1 MTDEVASAVLSG
13 STKTLEAALEII
25 RMLAPGA
32 KAFLSKVFKLGKFGV
47 EKIGEGVDKAISK
60 GAISRARLI
69 VEADKA
75 RSPILSNSN
84 FLARDAEQIAQK
96 AAQYKIPIS
105 IVGEGEKQTITF
117 LERDKDVMSQITQEV
132 MEERLK
138 GAPESVKSFSVSQ
151 NNAAAIKTLFEEN
164 GVECQFVADGEKIK
178 CVYPAEYAEQA
189 AALKE
194 EYKAAYSDIEENFA
208 VAPNAPETE
217 RQREIKSQM
226 EVIEKSRD
234 NTELRSEYYDEILAA
249 NKDIEYPTYSDR
261 NMELIEQQMPE
272 AKQVAGKTFWE
283 KQGYK
288 LSENARG
295 IEILAPQTDDKGEP
309 ILDDNGKPVF
319 TNAVVYDISQ
329 TNAYEKSINGKLND
343 LQLEYNAETL
353 NSLKNTDKI
362 NVEVFNERDGNSV
375 EIAITKKTRKPEV
388 KELLRE
394 KMGYSE
400 VQADLAAN
408 KLCKELGLD
417 EKKFNVNPQ
426 TENINSLKANIRY
439 PSDDLTLRD
448 MRFDA
453 VNFKDGE
460 NTHILIQNGEKSAA
474 LTPETMSK
482 TEMKNICT
490 NQLGMTEHQAELA
503 VEKAVKV
510 DSQIKSKISERTID
524 SKGLSQEIHIERTSA
539 KTFTVQLGDK
549 VKAYNANT
557 INLDDKIT
565 RDFGIPKESARNVI
579 NKAQKQSLLQN
590 KLRKSAVEK
599 KAAAPKIELGKGK
612 KR

>member
-32 KAFLSKVFKLGKFGV
+32 KAFLSKVFKVGKFGV

-84 FLARDAEQIAQK
+84 FLARDAELIAQK

-138 GAPESVKSFSVSQ
+138 GAPESVKSFSVSE
-151 NNAAAIKTLFEEN
+151 NNAAAIKSLYEEN
-164 GVECQFVADGEKIK
+164 GIECQLVADGEKLK
-178 CVYPAEYAEQA
+178 CVYPAEYAEKA
-189 AALKE
+189 EALRADYKQIHKE
-194 EYKAAYSDIEENFA
+194 VADNFS
-208 VAPNAPETE
+208 V
-217 RQREIKSQM
+217 QRD
-226 EVIEKSRD
+226 EKGISVTD
-234 NTELRSEYYDEILAA
+234 DEL
-249 NKDIEYPTYSDR
+249 
-261 NMELIEQQMPE
+261 
-272 AKQVAGKTFWE
+272 GKTIPLTPLNKE
-283 KQGYK
+283 QVSKSLQ
-288 LSENARG
+288 
-295 IEILAPQTDDKGEP
+295 
-309 ILDDNGKPVF
+309 DNF
-319 TNAVVYDISQ
+319 
-329 TNAYEKSINGKLND
+329 
-343 LQLEYNAETL
+343 
-353 NSLKNTDKI
+353 
-362 NVEVFNERDGNSV
+362 
-375 EIAITKKTRKPEV
+375 
-388 KELLRE
+388 
-394 KMGYSE
+394 GYSKTK
-400 VQADLAAN
+400 ADLAAN
-408 KLCKELGLD
+408 KLCIELGLD

-426 TENINSLKANIRY
+426 TENLNSLKTNIRY
-439 PSDDLTLRD
+439 PSDDIALREV
-448 MRFDA
+448 RYDA

-482 TEMKNICT
+482 TEMKNICKDK
-490 NQLGMTEHQAELA
+490 LGMTEHQAELA
-503 VEKAVKV
+503 MEKAVKV

>member
-84 FLARDAEQIAQK
+84 FLARDAELIAQK

-117 LERDKDVMSQITQEV
+117 LERDKDVMSQITQEI

-138 GAPESVKSFSVSQ
+138 GAPESVKSFSVSES
-151 NNAAAIKTLFEEN
+151 NAAAIKSLYEEN
-164 GVECQFVADGEKIK
+164 GVECQLVADGEKVK
-178 CVYPAEYAEQA
+178 CVYPAEYAEKA
-189 AALKE
+189 EALRADYKQIHKE
-194 EYKAAYSDIEENFA
+194 ISDNFSIQRDEKGISVTDDELGKTIPLTPLNKEQVSKALQENF
-208 VAPNAPETE
+208 
-217 RQREIKSQM
+217 
-226 EVIEKSRD
+226 
-234 NTELRSEYYDEILAA
+234 
-249 NKDIEYPTYSDR
+249 
-261 NMELIEQQMPE
+261 
-272 AKQVAGKTFWE
+272 
-283 KQGYK
+283 
-288 LSENARG
+288 
-295 IEILAPQTDDKGEP
+295 
-309 ILDDNGKPVF
+309 
-319 TNAVVYDISQ
+319 
-329 TNAYEKSINGKLND
+329 
-343 LQLEYNAETL
+343 
-353 NSLKNTDKI
+353 
-362 NVEVFNERDGNSV
+362 
-375 EIAITKKTRKPEV
+375 
-388 KELLRE
+388 
-394 KMGYSE
+394 GYSKTK
-400 VQADLAAN
+400 ADLAAN
-408 KLCKELGLD
+408 KMCKELNLD
-417 EKKFNVNPQ
+417 KQKFYAKPRTVLGADAL
-426 TENINSLKANIRY
+426 SANIKY
-439 PSDDLTLRD
+439 SSDDISIRD

-482 TEMKNICT
+482 TEMKNICKEK
-490 NQLGMTEHQAELA
+490 LGMTEHQAELA

-524 SKGLSQEIHIERTSA
+524 SKGISQEIHIERTSA

-557 INLDDKIT
+557 INLDDKIA
-565 RDFGIPKESARNVI
+565 RDFGIPKENARNVI

>member
-84 FLARDAEQIAQK
+84 FLARDAELIAQK

-117 LERDKDVMSQITQEV
+117 LERDKDVMSQITQEI

-138 GAPESVKSFSVSQ
+138 VAPESVKSFSVSP
-151 NNAAAIKTLFEEN
+151 NNAAAIKTLYEEN
-164 GVECQFVADGEKIK
+164 GVECQLVADGEKVK
-178 CVYPAEYAEQA
+178 CVYPAEYAEKA
-189 AALKE
+189 EALRADYKQIHKE
-194 EYKAAYSDIEENFA
+194 VADNFS
-208 VAPNAPETE
+208 V
-217 RQREIKSQM
+217 QRD
-226 EVIEKSRD
+226 EKGISVTD
-234 NTELRSEYYDEILAA
+234 DEL
-249 NKDIEYPTYSDR
+249 
-261 NMELIEQQMPE
+261 
-272 AKQVAGKTFWE
+272 GKTIPLTPLNKE
-283 KQGYK
+283 QVSKSLQ
-288 LSENARG
+288 
-295 IEILAPQTDDKGEP
+295 
-309 ILDDNGKPVF
+309 DNF
-319 TNAVVYDISQ
+319 
-329 TNAYEKSINGKLND
+329 
-343 LQLEYNAETL
+343 
-353 NSLKNTDKI
+353 
-362 NVEVFNERDGNSV
+362 
-375 EIAITKKTRKPEV
+375 
-388 KELLRE
+388 
-394 KMGYSE
+394 GYSKTK
-400 VQADLAAN
+400 ADLATN
-408 KLCKELGLD
+408 KMCKELGLD
-417 EKKFNVNPQ
+417 DKKFNSHSQVDNL
-426 TENINSLKANIRY
+426 NALKTNIRY
-439 PSDDLTLRD
+439 PSDDISIRD

-524 SKGLSQEIHIERTSA
+524 SKGISQEIHIERTSA
-539 KTFTVQLGDK
+539 KTFTVHLGDK

-557 INLDDKIT
+557 INLDDKIA
-565 RDFGIPKESARNVI
+565 RDFGIPKENARNVI

>member
-84 FLARDAEQIAQK
+84 FLARDAELIAQK

-117 LERDKDVMSQITQEV
+117 LERDKDVMSQITQEI

-151 NNAAAIKTLFEEN
+151 NTAAAIKSLYEEN
-164 GVECQFVADGEKIK
+164 GVECQLVADGEKIK
-178 CVYPAEYAEQA
+178 CVYPAEYAEKA
-189 AALKE
+189 EALRADYKQIHKE
-194 EYKAAYSDIEENFA
+194 VADNFS
-208 VAPNAPETE
+208 V
-217 RQREIKSQM
+217 QRD
-226 EVIEKSRD
+226 EKGISVTD
-234 NTELRSEYYDEILAA
+234 DEL
-249 NKDIEYPTYSDR
+249 
-261 NMELIEQQMPE
+261 
-272 AKQVAGKTFWE
+272 GKTIPLTPLNKE
-283 KQGYK
+283 QVSKSLQ
-288 LSENARG
+288 
-295 IEILAPQTDDKGEP
+295 
-309 ILDDNGKPVF
+309 DNFSYSK
-319 TNAVVYDISQ
+319 
-329 TNAYEKSINGKLND
+329 
-343 LQLEYNAETL
+343 
-353 NSLKNTDKI
+353 
-362 NVEVFNERDGNSV
+362 
-375 EIAITKKTRKPEV
+375 TK
-388 KELLRE
+388 
-394 KMGYSE
+394 
-400 VQADLAAN
+400 ADLAAN

-426 TENINSLKANIRY
+426 TENLNSLKTNIRY
-439 PSDDLTLRD
+439 PSDDISIRD

-482 TEMKNICT
+482 TEMKNICKEK
-490 NQLGMTEHQAELA
+490 LGMSEQQAELA

-524 SKGLSQEIHIERTSA
+524 SKGLSQEMHIERTSA

-557 INLDDKIT
+557 INLDDKIA
-565 RDFGIPKESARNVI
+565 RDFGIPKENARNVI

>member
-1 MTDEVASAVLSG
+1 MTEEVASAVLSG

-84 FLARDAEQIAQK
+84 FLARDAELIAQK

-117 LERDKDVMSQITQEV
+117 LERDKDVMSQITQEI

-151 NNAAAIKTLFEEN
+151 NTAAAIKSLYEEN
-164 GVECQFVADGEKIK
+164 GVECQLVADGEKIK
-178 CVYPAEYAEQA
+178 CVYPAEYAEKA
-189 AALKE
+189 EALRADYKQIHKE
-194 EYKAAYSDIEENFA
+194 VADNFS
-208 VAPNAPETE
+208 V
-217 RQREIKSQM
+217 QRD
-226 EVIEKSRD
+226 EKGISVTD
-234 NTELRSEYYDEILAA
+234 DEL
-249 NKDIEYPTYSDR
+249 
-261 NMELIEQQMPE
+261 
-272 AKQVAGKTFWE
+272 GKTIPLTPLNKE
-283 KQGYK
+283 QVSKSLQ
-288 LSENARG
+288 
-295 IEILAPQTDDKGEP
+295 
-309 ILDDNGKPVF
+309 DNF
-319 TNAVVYDISQ
+319 
-329 TNAYEKSINGKLND
+329 
-343 LQLEYNAETL
+343 
-353 NSLKNTDKI
+353 
-362 NVEVFNERDGNSV
+362 
-375 EIAITKKTRKPEV
+375 
-388 KELLRE
+388 
-394 KMGYSE
+394 GYSKTK
-400 VQADLAAN
+400 ADLATN
-408 KLCKELGLD
+408 KMCKELGLD
-417 EKKFNVNPQ
+417 DKKFNSHSQVDNL
-426 TENINSLKANIRY
+426 NALKTNIRY
-439 PSDDLTLRD
+439 PSDDISIRD

-482 TEMKNICT
+482 TEMKNICKEK
-490 NQLGMTEHQAELA
+490 LGMTEHQAELA

-524 SKGLSQEIHIERTSA
+524 SKGISQEIHIERTSA

-557 INLDDKIT
+557 INLDDKIA
-565 RDFGIPKESARNVI
+565 RDFGIPKENARNVI

-590 KLRKSAVEK
+590 KLCKSAVEK